1 MQAAIYCRISSD
13 PEGTALGVQR
23 QEDMCRALAARL
35 GLVVATVFVDN
46 DVSASSRSKKPRPE
60 YAAML
65 RRARLNEFGVIVAYS
80 NSRLTRRPQEFN
92 DLIDVAVKH
101 QVRIS
106 TVASGE
112 FDLNTADGRAVART
126 IAAWDAAESDR
137 LSERVKAAADQ
148 RAASGRF
155 HGGPAPLGFR
165 VRDKNLVVAPAE
177 AKLIRSAM
185 ARVIGGDSLDAI
197 AKDWN
202 AKRVPTRRRKR
213 WYAMVLRNAV
223 GNQALIGLNKA
234 GVPSWDPIVDLA
246 TFTSVAD
253 ILKERSRQDVPYQ
266 RSSLGGGL
274 THCGR
279 CGARLIRST
288 SGANAVMLCVA
299 GRMAH
304 PQDGS
309 DAHAG
314 PTGLSC
320 GKTMMKADRL
330 EAYVFN
336 TVLTMLPVSAMSA
349 RSRRSETLNEIE
361 RLDSLLHDLEVAQQ
375 RHWEVKGVGWA
386 AAETRHL
393 LEEARDVNRALTE
406 VLERVQF
413 NEIFAGGVRWRSWST
428 PRRAHFLRFIINR
441 IEIDPLPVGRKSPPR
456 TPNMPRETWERL
468 ESDFWDEM
476 APLRIRII
484 Y

>member
-13 PEGTALGVQR
+13 PEGFALGVQR

-35 GLVVATVFVDN
+35 GLVVAAVFVDN
-46 DVSASSRSKKPRPE
+46 DVSASSRSNKARPE

-92 DLIDVAVKH
+92 ELIDAAVKH

-165 VRDKNLVVAPAE
+165 VRNKTLVVAPAE
-177 AKLIRSAM
+177 AKLIRSAI
-185 ARVIGGDSLDAI
+185 ARIIAGDSTYAI
-197 AKDWN
+197 VKDWN
-202 AKRVPTRRRKR
+202 AKRVPTRRVKR
-213 WYAMVLRNAV
+213 WSAMVLRQAV
-223 GNQALIGLNKA
+223 CNPALIGLNKA

-246 TFTSVAD
+246 TFTTVVDVLS
-253 ILKERSRQDVPYQ
+253 ERGRHDVPYE

-288 SGANAVMLCVA
+288 SGANSVMICVA
-299 GRMAH
+299 GRRAH
-304 PQDGS
+304 PRDGS
-309 DAHAG
+309 DPRAD
-314 PTGLSC
+314 PSGLSC

-330 EAYVFN
+330 EAYAFDA
-336 TVLTMLPVSAMSA
+336 VLNMLPVHAMSA

-361 RLDSLLHDLEVAQQ
+361 RLDLIVLGLEAEQP
-375 RHWEVKGVGWA
+375 HWEVKGTGRA
-386 AAETRHL
+386 TAETRHL
-393 LEEARDVNRALTE
+393 LVERREAKRALTD
-406 VLERVQF
+406 VLDRVQF
-413 NEIFAGGVRWRSWST
+413 NEIFAGGVDWRSWSI
-428 PRRAHFLRFIINR
+428 PRRAHFLRFTVDR
-441 IEIDPLPVGRKSPPR
+441 IEIDPLPVGRKSPPH
-456 TPNMPRETWERL
+456 TPHMTRETWERL

-476 APLRIRII
+476 APQRIRIM